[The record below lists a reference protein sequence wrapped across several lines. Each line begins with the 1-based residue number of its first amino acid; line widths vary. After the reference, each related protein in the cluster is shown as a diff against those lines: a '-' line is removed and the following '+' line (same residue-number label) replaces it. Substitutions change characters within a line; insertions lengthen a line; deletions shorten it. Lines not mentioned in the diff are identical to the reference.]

1 MSKRSFRLETVLRVR
16 RAQEESARADLARGN
31 RQVHAA
37 TSGRDQAAQRYR
49 EVPVS
54 SGAVAASVFHREA
67 ASADL
72 AAATLLDAHAR
83 LSLAEAEA
91 AVALRQWREAA
102 QRVEALERLELRRL
116 EELRVE
122 DARQESASV
131 DDLVTARYI
140 AADQAAQREQDDQ
153 ADDATQADRA
163 DRSARALRSGPDSTP
178 TPSSQDRPQL

>member
-16 RAQEESARADLARGN
+16 RAQEESARADLAREN

-37 TSGRDQAAQRYR
+37 TSGRDRAAQRYR

-54 SGAVAASVFHREA
+54 SGAVAASVFQREA

-72 AAATLLDAHAR
+72 AAATLLDAHSR

-116 EELRVE
+116 EELRAE

-140 AADQAAQREQDDQ
+140 AADRAQREQDGRDDQ
-153 ADDATQADRA
+153 ANQADQATQAVQ
-163 DRSARALRSGPDSTP
+163 ALRPGPDSTSP
-178 TPSSQDRPQL
+178 TPPTQDQPQP